1 MIQYL
6 VLLGLT
12 ILFCACSTISKYAVR
27 GPTSVNGVTHISKEG
42 ETCEVDLDGDART
55 EKVEISKAFGERVLV
70 IMHPAPAKGKAA
82 KYFVEGLL
90 SGQSVACIANDEP
103 GAPFRGTDETEKA
116 VSIPMRADYLK
127 VETPEKDA
135 RFLYFDSTV
144 ATYKNLW
151 RAD

>member
-12 ILFCACSTISKYAVR
+12 ICLCACSTISKYATR
-27 GPTSVNGVTHISKEG
+27 GPSSVNGVTKIAKEG
-42 ETCEVDLDGDART
+42 EACEVDLDGDARA
-55 EKVEISKAFGERVLV
+55 EKVEIGKAFGERVLV
-70 IMHPAPAKGKAA
+70 IMHPPAIKGKAA
-82 KYFVEGLL
+82 KYFVESL
-90 SGQSVACIANDEP
+90 STSQSVACIANEEP
-103 GAPFRGTDETEKA
+103 GAPFRGTDEAEKA

-135 RFLYFDSTV
+135 RFLYFDATV
-144 ATYKNLW
+144 ASYKNLW